1 MRKRDPKRDQKE
13 RRLNQQTPVRTANE
27 LRDDI
32 RSHDHRYYVLNE
44 PAISDQEYDGLMRSL
59 REIEDRHP
67 ETRAPDSPTQRVG
80 GAVAAGFETVAH
92 PERMLSLGNAMSQD
106 EFLEWHARAVRGLGQ
121 DGFEMN
127 AEPKIDG
134 LAIRL
139 VYRNGMLVQAVT
151 RGDGVLGEN
160 VTHNVRTVRNLP
172 LVLQALPGEPLPE
185 TLDVR
190 GEIYMPR
197 STFERINL
205 EHDARGD
212 ARYANPRNAA
222 AGGIRQ
228 LDPSLASARG
238 LMAWVY
244 DNRSPAGSSHR
255 AAMEDLR
262 DMGLP
267 VNPLTKLCRTPGDAA
282 EFHQALMSAREQL
295 DYEIDGMVV
304 KIDHI
309 PHRNALG
316 TTNREPRWAIA
327 WKFPSG
333 KAQTHLR
340 EIRIS
345 HGRFGRLTPVAVMD
359 PVELGGVTVQ
369 SASLHNQEDIHR
381 KDIRVGTTVVIQ
393 RAGDVIPQVTGPAG
407 PGENQGR
414 PEFRMP
420 ENCPTCQHPVETRAG
435 EVGHW
440 CPNQDCPALLPEQL
454 KSFVSKRAM
463 DIEGLGE
470 HWCQE
475 LVAHRLVNNTADLYS
490 ITREQLLG
498 LDRMG
503 EKLATR
509 ILTNI
514 EGSRQQGLD
523 RALYALGIFRLGRD
537 VSGKLASEY
546 HTMAEIRVLSEEEL
560 AAIEG
565 IGPEIAR
572 SVREGFESERV
583 KRTLELMENA
593 GVNLTGKIKQKEQ
606 SQTMTDQKLQGLN
619 FVVTGKLDGMTRV
632 DAEMLIQQNGGSTS
646 SSVTRVTN
654 YLVVG
659 EKPGSKLTKAEKLG
673 VEVISQEDL
682 NDLIANGPEA

>member
-1 MRKRDPKRDQKE
+1 M
-13 RRLNQQTPVRTANE
+13 
-27 LRDDI
+27 
-32 RSHDHRYYVLNE
+32 
-44 PAISDQEYDGLMRSL
+44 
-59 REIEDRHP
+59 
-67 ETRAPDSPTQRVG
+67 
-80 GAVAAGFETVAH
+80 
-92 PERMLSLGNAMSQD
+92 
-106 EFLEWHARAVRGLGQ
+106 
-121 DGFEMN
+121 
-127 AEPKIDG
+127 
-134 LAIRL
+134 
-139 VYRNGMLVQAVT
+139 
-151 RGDGVLGEN
+151 
-160 VTHNVRTVRNLP
+160 RTVRNIP
-172 LVLQALPGEPLPE
+172 LVLTPVPGQPMPGI
-185 TLDVR
+185 LDVR

-197 STFERINL
+197 SAFDRINL
-205 EHDARGD
+205 EHDRRGE

-228 LDPSLASARG
+228 LDPGLAARRG

-244 DNRSPAGSSHR
+244 DNRSPETDSHR
-255 AAMEDLR
+255 TAMEHLR
-262 DMGLP
+262 SRGLP
-267 VNPLTKLCRTPGDAA
+267 VNPLTRLCHTPQEVA
-282 EFHQALMSAREQL
+282 EFHQAVMNGRDQL
-295 DYEIDGMVV
+295 DYEIDGVVV

-309 PHRNALG
+309 PHRTALG
-316 TTNREPRWAIA
+316 ATNREPRWAIA

-333 KAQTHLR
+333 KAETMLR

-345 HGRFGRLTPVAVMD
+345 HGRFGRLTPVAVLD

-369 SASLHNQEDIHR
+369 SASLHNEEDIHR
-381 KDIRVGTTVVIQ
+381 KDIRPGTMVVIQ
-393 RAGDVIPQVTGPAG
+393 RAGDVIPQVTGPAD
-407 PGENQGR
+407 PEQNQQR
-414 PEFRMP
+414 EFLQKEPFRMP
-420 ENCPTCQHPVETRAG
+420 EVCPSCNGQVETRPN

-475 LVAHRLVNNTADLYS
+475 LVEHRLVNNTADLYS

-572 SVREGFESERV
+572 SVRQGFRSERV

-659 EKPGSKLTKAEKLG
+659 DKPGSKLARAGKLG
-673 VEVISQEDL
+673 IPVIDQDEL